1 MTARSSDKTQRP
13 ASGTVQRPSTQ
24 ALWRRVRSMVTPLG
38 WGLALIALVAG
49 LGLALTGWAEL
60 LAFVLSSLALIAAG
74 MVMSMG
80 NLGCKAEVDLDRTHL
95 SVGQESELSIILTNP
110 GRRSTRS
117 GRVGILVGPEPSH
130 LPVPALSPG
139 QSVHLHLN
147 LQARHRGAISLGP
160 VTVEA
165 GDPFG
170 VIRRHRVL
178 SAGNQLYVHPR
189 TIGLNPITAGLQRD
203 LEGQTTS
210 GTVDDDMEFHALRP
224 YEPGDDIKRVH
235 WLSTAKTGSMMV
247 RQYEPTLRTDTVLW
261 MDTDPSSYSSAEEFE
276 LAVSIFA
283 SLGARCLLDGR
294 ALAAMIPT
302 NLAGNHTGTDRDRQ
316 MSNRRVGL
324 LQNRP
329 VCEADLLRSDT
340 PRAFLDACSLILPVQ
355 RPTEGSGRQ
364 TSASWLNMME
374 SHIPD
379 ASLVLLVSGSHQ
391 DQTDIETVSA
401 GLPKSIRSMVLT
413 AAQGEQPTL
422 QQVGTLTRARLG
434 TLEDLPLLLGVLS

>member
-1 MTARSSDKTQRP
+1 MSSDKTSRP
-13 ASGTVQRPSTQ
+13 TSGTVREPTAH
-24 ALWRRVRSMVTPLG
+24 ALWCRVLSMVTPLG
-38 WGLALIALVAG
+38 WGLALVAVIAG

-60 LAFVLSSLALIAAG
+60 LALALSSLALIAAG

-80 NLGCKAEVDLDRTHL
+80 NLGYKAEVDLNRTHL

-110 GRRSTRS
+110 GKQSTRS
-117 GRVGILVGPEPSH
+117 GRVGILVGAEPSH

-139 QSVHLHLN
+139 QSAHLHLN
-147 LQARHRGAISLGP
+147 LQALRRGAISLGP

-170 VIRRHRVL
+170 VIRRQRVL
-178 SAGNQLYVHPR
+178 AAGNQVYVHPR
-189 TIGLNPITAGLQRD
+189 TIDLDSITAGLQRD

-210 GTVDDDMEFHALRP
+210 GTVDDDMEFHTLRP

-261 MDTDPSSYSSAEEFE
+261 MDTDPTSYSTAEEFE

-283 SLGARCLLDGR
+283 SLGARCLLDDR
-294 ALAAMIPT
+294 ALAAMIPAGQT
-302 NLAGNHTGTDRDRQ
+302 GNHAGSNRDGQ

-324 LQNRP
+324 SQNRP
-329 VCEADLLRSDT
+329 TRDADLLRTDT

-355 RPTEGSGRQ
+355 KPTEGSVRQ
-364 TSASWLNMME
+364 TSVSWLNMME

-379 ASLVLLVSGSHQ
+379 ASLVLLVSGSRP
-391 DQTDIETVSA
+391 DQTDIETMAA

-413 AAQGEQPTL
+413 AAQGERPTI
-422 QQVGTLTRARLG
+422 QQLGTLTRARLG
-434 TLEDLPLLLGVLS
+434 TLGNLPQLLRTLS